1 MDALIAILS
10 VVAAV
15 LAVIGG
21 ALPLIAHWE
30 EHKKRKDDN
39 TSGDTDKPSQ
49 GGPAV
54 GSGEEV

>member
-15 LAVIGG
+15 LAVVGG

-30 EHKKRKDDN
+30 ERKRRKGDN
-39 TSGDTDKPSQ
+39 TSRDTDKPSQ
-49 GGPAV
+49 SGPAV
-54 GSGEEV
+54 GSGREV